1 MDGKPIDQEE
11 EEEDI
16 DGAPVSEEDADSDG
30 GMPLDG
36 AALLRHAGML
46 QGSIKQEVKKE
57 SPGPSKQSVNESKK
71 ATVLP
76 GKRIIGCWQEG
87 IPDLIYNCCFSV
99 GQKAFQFVQ
108 FINVKIRV

>member
-1 MDGKPIDQEE
+1 MSFINMRKRESEDLDGKPIDQEE

-76 GKRIIGCWQEG
+76 
-87 IPDLIYNCCFSV
+87 
-99 GQKAFQFVQ
+99 
-108 FINVKIRV
+108 